1 MSLRRRVRS
10 LERQVGRD
18 RRPGTLPDVTD
29 WELATL
35 VAAHTGRTPAEVM
48 ALSGAELL
56 ALAGLSAA
64 EVFGGEA
71 P

>member
-1 MSLRRRVRS
+1 MTLRNRLRA

-18 RRPGTLPDVTD
+18 RRAEAIRKLTD
-29 WELATL
+29 WELATVL
-35 VAAHTGRTPAEVM
+35 ARHTGRTPEEVL

-56 ALAGLSAA
+56 ALAGLSATD
-64 EVFGGEA
+64 VLGEGT

>member
-18 RRPGTLPDVTD
+18 RRPGTLQDMTD

-35 VAAHTGRTPAEVM
+35 VAEHTGRTPAEVM

>member
-18 RRPGTLPDVTD
+18 RRPEAIKELTD
-29 WELATL
+29 WELATV
-35 VAAHTGRTPAEVM
+35 VAGHTGRTPAEVL
-48 ALSGAELL
+48 ALSGADLL
-56 ALAGLSAA
+56 ALAGLRAA
-64 EVFGGEA
+64 DVFGEGA

>member
-1 MSLRRRVRS
+1 MTLRTRLQS

-18 RRPGTLPDVTD
+18 RRAEAIGELTD
-29 WELATL
+29 WELATV
-35 VAAHTGRTPAEVM
+35 VARHTGRTPAEVL

-64 EVFGGEA
+64 EVFGEA
-71 P
+71 AP